1 MPSSQL
7 GAAPETQPEEGS
19 QFSVPLQ
26 NWPSLQLS
34 GVPGTQPEDGLQV
47 STPLQVLPS
56 LQMSDGPSTRLRT
69 IRTTGAAIGS
79 ASHGS
84 SSHGV
89 RCSPPNTHA
98 SGAVANA
105 R

>member
-1 MPSSQL
+1 MPVRAS
-7 GAAPETQPEEGS
+7 AP
-19 QFSVPLQ
+19 F
-26 NWPSLQLS
+26 
-34 GVPGTQPEDGLQV
+34 
-47 STPLQVLPS
+47 
-56 LQMSDGPSTRLRT
+56 SDGPSTRLRT
-69 IRTTGAAIGS
+69 IRTIGAASGS

-89 RCSPPNTHA
+89 RCSPPKAHA